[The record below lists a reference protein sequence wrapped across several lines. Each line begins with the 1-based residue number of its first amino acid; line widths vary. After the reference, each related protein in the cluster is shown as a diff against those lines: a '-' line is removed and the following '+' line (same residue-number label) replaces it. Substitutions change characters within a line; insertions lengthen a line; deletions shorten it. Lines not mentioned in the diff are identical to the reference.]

1 MSIPTVPTDLPVLT
15 DIIDTDGSTVS
26 IPTLT
31 EVIVPSTEELAT
43 APTLDISEPINFY
56 PASTLSAPGNYE
68 DTALSLEPPT
78 LQAESSLNPA
88 DLQLILDH
96 FSNHLETVFTEKL
109 DRHLRQL
116 HHQAVH
122 LAIME
127 LKAELPELLNDL
139 LHRSEPDN

>member
-1 MSIPTVPTDLPVLT
+1 MSNSTLPIDLPVLT

-31 EVIVPSTEELAT
+31 EIIPVNEESVPIS
-43 APTLDISEPINFY
+43 PLDITKPIDFY
-56 PASTLSAPGNYE
+56 PPSEVTIEPAVA
-68 DTALSLEPPT
+68 DTVYDLEPPIET
-78 LQAESSLNPA
+78 KSSLSPA
-88 DLQLILDH
+88 EMQLILDH

-127 LKAELPELLNDL
+127 LKAELPELLQNL
-139 LHRSEPDN
+139 LHPAEPDN

>member
-1 MSIPTVPTDLPVLT
+1 MSSSTLPTDLPILT

-31 EVIVPSTEELAT
+31 EIIPVPDESASST
-43 APTLDISEPINFY
+43 PLDISEPIDFVLPQEATIEPVVEAATY
-56 PASTLSAPGNYE
+56 SPQPATASERSLS
-68 DTALSLEPPT
+68 S
-78 LQAESSLNPA
+78 AEM
-88 DLQLILDH
+88 QLILDH

-122 LAIME
+122 LAIVE
-127 LKAELPELLNDL
+127 LKAELPGL
-139 LHRSEPDN
+139 LHNLLHPSESDN

>member
-1 MSIPTVPTDLPVLT
+1 MSNSTLPIDLPVLT

-31 EVIVPSTEELAT
+31 EIISINEESE
-43 APTLDISEPINFY
+43 PTSPLDITEPIAFY
-56 PASTLSAPGNYE
+56 PPPEATIEPTVA
-68 DTALSLEPPT
+68 DTAYDFEPPIET
-78 LQAESSLNPA
+78 KSSLSP
-88 DLQLILDH
+88 DDMQLLIDH
-96 FSNHLETVFTEKL
+96 FSTHLETVFTEKL

-127 LKAELPELLNDL
+127 LKAELPELLNNI
-139 LHRSEPDN
+139 LHPAEPDN

>member
-1 MSIPTVPTDLPVLT
+1 MSSSTLPTDLPVLT

-31 EVIVPSTEELAT
+31 EIIPVIEELQST
-43 APTLDISEPINFY
+43 TSLDISEPIAFY
-56 PASTLSAPGNYE
+56 PPPEATIEPAVA
-68 DTALSLEPPT
+68 DTVYDLEPPIET
-78 LQAESSLNPA
+78 KSSLSPA
-88 DLQLILDH
+88 ELQLIIDH
-96 FSNHLETVFTEKL
+96 FSTHLETVFTEKL

-127 LKAELPELLNDL
+127 LKAELPELLQNL
-139 LHRSEPDN
+139 LHPDEPDN

>member
-1 MSIPTVPTDLPVLT
+1 MSNPTLPIDLPVLT

-31 EVIVPSTEELAT
+31 EIIPVIEESQAT
-43 APTLDISEPINFY
+43 TPLDISEPIAFY
-56 PASTLSAPGNYE
+56 PPPETTIEPAVADATYN
-68 DTALSLEPPT
+68 LEPT
-78 LQAESSLNPA
+78 LETKSSLSPVEM
-88 DLQLILDH
+88 QLILDH

-127 LKAELPELLNDL
+127 LKAELPELLQNL
-139 LHRSEPDN
+139 LHPAEPDN